1 MLLMGEKGDVDE
13 LIFLGINNV
22 NWLTKY
28 QTHTITYNCYGL
40 KATSPFRVASK
51 RVSEQQ
57 SHEGP
62 RKWGALTFFSY
73 TFLSCLVS
81 LATRT

>member
-1 MLLMGEKGDVDE
+1 MGEKGNVE
-13 LIFLGINNV
+13 EFFLGINNV

-40 KATSPFRVASK
+40 RATSPFRVT
-51 RVSEQQ
+51 SEQESDQ
-57 SHEGP
+57 LSREGS

-73 TFLSCLVS
+73 TFLSRLVS